1 MSTLKGKA
9 HWHLCPWVLGGRIK
23 KKKTV
28 QKRSHGETGSQR
40 FNIEMEEVREVVRRI
55 RNVANNSA
63 SHTRAA
69 LLYLSFTDCPVS
81 GTKMLEKSSSVN
93 KVTDL

>member
-1 MSTLKGKA
+1 M
-9 HWHLCPWVLGGRIK
+9 
-23 KKKTV
+23 V

-40 FNIEMEEVREVVRRI
+40 FDIEMEEVREVVGRI

-81 GTKMLEKSSSVN
+81 GEKMLEKSSSVN
-93 KVTDL
+93 KVTDF